1 MKLKVCGSRISERPL
16 ERLSATM
23 TNTGSKTGSAVETQA
38 ISPSPSTRLPA
49 SGRLGRLGRLSLVIA
64 LTVLFLPAGR
74 AGAQEAN
81 EYEVKAAYLYNFARF
96 VEWPDNVS
104 LDPNGP
110 LVIAILG
117 RDPFGGEID
126 RFIQGKTVNGR
137 RLVIKRFSSL
147 EAYEQCH
154 ILFVSSSE
162 KRNLPRILAAVRN
175 SSVLTV
181 SETDRF
187 AQIGGIINFIT
198 IENSIRFE
206 INQAAAERV
215 GLKISYKL
223 LSLGRVVRS

>member
-1 MKLKVCGSRISERPL
+1 MKLKVCGSRVSERPL

-38 ISPSPSTRLPA
+38 ILPSPFRRSLASARLFP
-49 SGRLGRLGRLSLVIA
+49 LSLVIA

-175 SSVLTV
+175 SGVLTV

>member
-1 MKLKVCGSRISERPL
+1 MKVCGSRTSEQPL
-16 ERLSATM
+16 ERDSATM
-23 TNTGSKTGSAVETQA
+23 TNTVSKTGSAVKTEA
-38 ISPSPSTRLPA
+38 ISPPPLRRLLA
-49 SGRLGRLGRLSLVIA
+49 SGRLLLVIA
-64 LTVLFLPAGR
+64 LTILFLAAGR
-74 AGAQEAN
+74 VGAQEAN

-104 LDPNGP
+104 PDPRGP
-110 LVIAILG
+110 VVIAILG

-126 RFIQGKTVNGR
+126 RYIQGKTINGR

-147 EAYEQCH
+147 EAYEHCH

-162 KRNLPRILAAVRN
+162 RRNLPRILAAVRN

-198 IENSIRFE
+198 KENSIGFE

-215 GLKISYKL
+215 GLKISYQL
-223 LSLGRVVRS
+223 LSLGRVVKT

>member
-16 ERLSATM
+16 EQDSATM
-23 TNTGSKTGSAVETQA
+23 TNTGSRPGSAVEREAT
-38 ISPSPSTRLPA
+38 SPSSLRRFPA
-49 SGRLGRLGRLSLVIA
+49 SGRLSLVIA
-64 LTVLFLPAGR
+64 LTVLFLLPTGR
-74 AGAQEAN
+74 VGAQEAN

-96 VEWPDNVS
+96 VEWPDNVR
-104 LDPNGP
+104 LDPHGP

-117 RDPFGGEID
+117 KDPFGGEID
-126 RFIQGKTVNGR
+126 RFIEGKTVNGR

-162 KRNLPRILAAVRN
+162 KRNLPRILALVRS

-223 LSLGRVVRS
+223 LSLGRVVRT

>member
-1 MKLKVCGSRISERPL
+1 
-16 ERLSATM
+16 M
-23 TNTGSKTGSAVETQA
+23 TNTGRKTGLALERREAV
-38 ISPSPSTRLPA
+38 SPPRLTRLLA
-49 SGRLGRLGRLSLVIA
+49 IGRLSILIA
-64 LTVLFLPAGR
+64 LNVLFLSGR
-74 AGAQEAN
+74 IAAQEAN
-81 EYEVKAAYLYNFARF
+81 EYEVKAAFLYNFARF

-104 LDPNGP
+104 PDPNGP

-126 RFIQGKTVNGR
+126 RAIEGKTVNGR

-147 EAYEQCH
+147 ETYEQCH

-162 KRNLPRILAAVRN
+162 RGNLPRILAAVRT

-198 IENSIRFE
+198 IENRIRFE
-206 INQAAAERV
+206 INRAAAARV
-215 GLKISYKL
+215 GLKISSKL
-223 LSLGRVVRS
+223 LSLGRVVRT

>member
-1 MKLKVCGSRISERPL
+1 
-16 ERLSATM
+16 M
-23 TNTGSKTGSAVETQA
+23 TNTGRKTGLALERREAV
-38 ISPSPSTRLPA
+38 SPPRLTRLLA
-49 SGRLGRLGRLSLVIA
+49 IGRLSILIA
-64 LTVLFLPAGR
+64 LNVLFLSGR
-74 AGAQEAN
+74 IAAQEAN
-81 EYEVKAAYLYNFARF
+81 EYEVKAAFLYNFARF

-104 LDPNGP
+104 PDPNGP

-126 RFIQGKTVNGR
+126 RAIEGKTVNGR

-147 EAYEQCH
+147 ETYEQCH

-162 KRNLPRILAAVRN
+162 RGNLPRILAAVRT

-198 IENSIRFE
+198 IENRIRFE

-223 LSLGRVVRS
+223 LSLGRVVKT

>member
-1 MKLKVCGSRISERPL
+1 MKVCAEPHLGADARASLR
-16 ERLSATM
+16 TM
-23 TNTGSKTGSAVETQA
+23 TNTGSKTGSAVEREA
-38 ISPSPSTRLPA
+38 ISPSHLNCLLA
-49 SGRLGRLGRLSLVIA
+49 IGRLSLLIA
-64 LTVLFLPAGR
+64 LTVLFLLPGR
-74 AGAQEAN
+74 IGAQEAN
-81 EYEVKAAYLYNFARF
+81 EYEVKAAFLYNFARF

-104 LDPNGP
+104 PDPNGP

-126 RFIQGKTVNGR
+126 RAIEGKTVNGR

-147 EAYEQCH
+147 ETYEQCH

-162 KRNLPRILAAVRN
+162 RGNLPRILAAVRTN
-175 SSVLTV
+175 SVLTV

-198 IENSIRFE
+198 IENRIRFE

-215 GLKISYKL
+215 GLKISSKL
-223 LSLGRVVRS
+223 LSLGRVVRT

>member
-1 MKLKVCGSRISERPL
+1 MKLKVCGSPISERPL
-16 ERLSATM
+16 ERVSATM
-23 TNTGSKTGSAVETQA
+23 TNTGSKNGSAVETEA
-38 ISPSPSTRLPA
+38 TSGSHLRCLLA
-49 SGRLGRLGRLSLVIA
+49 SGGLSLVIA

-74 AGAQEAN
+74 VGAQEEN

-104 LDPNGP
+104 PDPNGS

-117 RDPFGGEID
+117 RDPFGREID
-126 RFIQGKTVNGR
+126 RFIEGKTVNGR

-162 KRNLPRILAAVRN
+162 RRNLTRILAAVRN

-181 SETDRF
+181 SEIDRF

-223 LSLGRVVRS
+223 LSLGRVVKT